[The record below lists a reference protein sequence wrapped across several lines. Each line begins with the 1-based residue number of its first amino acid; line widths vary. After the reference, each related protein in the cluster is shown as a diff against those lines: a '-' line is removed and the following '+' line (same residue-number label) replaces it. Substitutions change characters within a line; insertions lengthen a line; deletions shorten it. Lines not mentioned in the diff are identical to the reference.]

1 MALNKKEEEI
11 LKQIEQELSKEDPD
25 LAKTVETSTL
35 SSFSRTRSMIS
46 FGTFLLG
53 LLTMLGSY
61 IVQPLIAMAGFALMA
76 VSGYVFVRNTK
87 ALLKAENINEWNFKQ
102 VYSII
107 RNKDTSRQTK

>member
-1 MALNKKEEEI
+1 MGLNKEEEEI
-11 LKQIEQELSKEDPD
+11 LKQIELELSKEDPD

-35 SSFSRTRSMIS
+35 SSFSRIRSIVS
-46 FGTFLLG
+46 FVTFIIG
-53 LLTMLGSY
+53 LLTMFGSY
-61 IVQPLIAMAGFALMA
+61 ILQPIIAMAGFALMA

-102 VYSII
+102 VYTVI

>member
-11 LKQIEQELSKEDPD
+11 LKEIELELSKEDPD
-25 LAKTVETSTL
+25 LAKTVKTSTL
-35 SSFSRTRSMIS
+35 SNFSRTRSTFS
-46 FGTFLLG
+46 FVTFIVG

-61 IVQPLIAMAGFALMA
+61 IVLPLLATAGFALMA
-76 VSGYVFVRNTK
+76 ISGYVFVRNTK

-102 VYSII
+102 VYSLI

>member
-1 MALNKKEEEI
+1 
-11 LKQIEQELSKEDPD
+11 
-25 LAKTVETSTL
+25 
-35 SSFSRTRSMIS
+35 
-46 FGTFLLG
+46 
-53 LLTMLGSY
+53 MLGSY
-61 IVQPLIAMAGFALMA
+61 IIQPLIAMTGFALMA

>member
-1 MALNKKEEEI
+1 MGLNKEEEEI
-11 LKQIEQELSKEDPD
+11 LKQIELELYKEEPD

-35 SSFSRTRSMIS
+35 SSFSRTRSIVS
-46 FGTFLLG
+46 FVTFIIG
-53 LLTMLGSY
+53 LLTMFGSY
-61 IVQPLIAMAGFALMA
+61 ILQPIIAMAGFALMA

-102 VYSII
+102 VYTVI

>member
-1 MALNKKEEEI
+1 MGLNKKEEEI
-11 LKQIEQELSKEDPD
+11 LKQIELELSKEDPD

-35 SSFSRTRSMIS
+35 SSFSRTRSIVS
-46 FGTFLLG
+46 FVTFIIG
-53 LLTMLGSY
+53 LLTMFGSY
-61 IVQPLIAMAGFALMA
+61 ILQPIIDSAGCALMA

-102 VYSII
+102 VYTVI

>member
-1 MALNKKEEEI
+1 ML
-11 LKQIEQELSKEDPD
+11 LSYDLELDC
-25 LAKTVETSTL
+25 LYFL
-35 SSFSRTRSMIS
+35 SH
-46 FGTFLLG
+46 
-53 LLTMLGSY
+53 Y
-61 IVQPLIAMAGFALMA
+61 IIQPLIAMAGFALMA

>member
-1 MALNKKEEEI
+1 MGLNKEEEEI
-11 LKQIEQELSKEDPD
+11 LKQIELELSKEDPD

-35 SSFSRTRSMIS
+35 SSFSRTRSIVS
-46 FGTFLLG
+46 FVTFTIG
-53 LLTMLGSY
+53 LLTMFGSY
-61 IVQPLIAMAGFALMA
+61 ILQPIIAMAGFALMA

-102 VYSII
+102 VYTVI